1 MAGEPVLIRRT
12 NTIEEAGVVVAWL
25 EERGV
30 QAVVPDRDN
39 PGVLAFGLTD
49 VEGIEIYVSDAE
61 TAERARVLLA
71 EHDEERSAESQ
82 AADSQGDIEVTC
94 EECGQVN
101 SFPSDALGSVQECSQ
116 CGGYLDMPG
125 AADLDVEGA
134 EGEPADRPTEGR
146 PHAEDDRE
154 TPGP

>member
-1 MAGEPVLIRRT
+1 MAGEPVMIRRT

-71 EHDEERSAESQ
+71 EHDRERSAESQ
-82 AADSQGDIEVTC
+82 ATDSQGDIEVTC
-94 EECGQVN
+94 EECGQIN
-101 SFPSDALGSVQECSQ
+101 SFPSDAVGSVQECSQ

-125 AADLDVEGA
+125 AADLDVEGT
-134 EGEPADRPTEGR
+134 EGEPADRPTESE